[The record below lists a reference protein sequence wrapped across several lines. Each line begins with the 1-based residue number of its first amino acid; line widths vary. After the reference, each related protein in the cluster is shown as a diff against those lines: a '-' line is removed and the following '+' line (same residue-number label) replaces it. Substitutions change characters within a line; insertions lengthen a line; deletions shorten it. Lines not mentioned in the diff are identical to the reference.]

1 VKCKKCIT
9 DEIWVKFLPEDILN
23 RCFYCDEIGVQL
35 TKVLKIAGTVTIF
48 VYIVFFSIA
57 LL

>member
-1 VKCKKCIT
+1 MKCKKCIT

-23 RCFYCDEIGVQL
+23 RCLYCDEIGLQL